1 MPLAALWLFH
11 KRKMRFPIEKNPY
24 RLVALDIGNTLI
36 RQFLPGMHR
45 ALGLPDDGGGVDL
58 GIEPFRPSFEK
69 LLLGRISE
77 EDYLT
82 EFNERF
88 QGRWT
93 KEEILQAH
101 YEYLLPSI
109 AGMPELIR
117 GMINTGSHFVFFTD
131 INTIHFRRFRALTAG
146 EYDDITDV
154 VGSNDVH
161 AMKPSVEMFRNFEE
175 RFGKPDLY
183 LDDRQL
189 LIDAAIARGWYAVQ
203 AGDAERLYRV
213 LFSCNL

>member
-1 MPLAALWLFH
+1 MN
-11 KRKMRFPIEKNPY
+11 RFPIVKNPY

-36 RQFLPGMHR
+36 RQCLPAMHR
-45 ALGLPDDGGGVDL
+45 ALGLPEDGGGVNL
-58 GIEPFRPSFEK
+58 GIEPFQAPFEK
-69 LLLGRISE
+69 LLLGRIAE
-77 EDYLT
+77 EDYLE
-82 EFNERF
+82 EFQERF

-93 KEEILQAH
+93 KEQILQAH

-109 AGMPELIR
+109 EGMPELIR
-117 GMINTGSHFVFFTD
+117 NMINTGTHFVFFTD
-131 INTIHFRRFRALTAG
+131 INTIHFRRFRDLTAG

-161 AMKPSVEMFRNFEE
+161 AMKPSLEMFRNFEE

-183 LDDRQL
+183 LDDRQVL
-189 LIDAAIARGWYAVQ
+189 VDGAIDHGWHAVQ

-213 LFSCNL
+213 LFA